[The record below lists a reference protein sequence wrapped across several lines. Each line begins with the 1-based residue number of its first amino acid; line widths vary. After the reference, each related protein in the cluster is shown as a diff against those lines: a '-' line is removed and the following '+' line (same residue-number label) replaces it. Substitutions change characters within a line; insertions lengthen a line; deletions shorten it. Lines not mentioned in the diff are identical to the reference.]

1 MTKRNRITRV
11 VQTIGLSLAL
21 LLFAAFAQDSAF
33 AADPPA
39 SKPTNQVAEI
49 VLAET
54 ADASAEK
61 ISAWKKEGFK
71 GVAMVLDERSS
82 PAVYQRTA
90 KAISGKSL
98 DVYYWI
104 EVGRNPALA
113 ESHPRWMASLG
124 MHQDWQERF
133 PNILPPVE
141 GEVAKVFPWVSIG
154 YQEAFDA
161 HLERISQL
169 LKRVPSNY
177 RGLLLND
184 LQGGPSS
191 CGCGNLQCRWAI
203 DYHADATAT
212 KIEGDDVA
220 AKFIAALRQRVRSKI
235 IIPVWTTECEAE
247 DLPLKKR
254 TNSFTTGFCGT
265 VPCSHGLCPKD
276 FARQWSALV
285 KDSTDAVGLLSLH
298 REFSRTHKEYGEGP
312 AWIARSVDYV
322 DKTLPQHGG
331 AAYPHRKLWLVVQG
345 ATKEEELAAR
355 RIAAQTGAGM
365 VIVARTKIDQ
375 SYEPRIISVK

>member
-1 MTKRNRITRV
+1 MTKRKRIKFV
-11 VQTIGLSLAL
+11 VQPAGLSLTL
-21 LLFAAFAQDSAF
+21 TLFALFGQSPER
-33 AADPPA
+33 AAEPPV
-39 SKPTNQVAEI
+39 SKTTNQVAEI
-49 VLAET
+49 VLAEP
-54 ADASAEK
+54 AEASAEK

-82 PAVYQRTA
+82 PTLCQRAA
-90 KAISGKSL
+90 KSISGKSL

-113 ESHPRWMASLG
+113 EAHPRWMASLG

-133 PNILPPVE
+133 PNVVAPLE
-141 GEVAKVFPWVSIG
+141 GEVAKAFPWVSIG

-161 HLERISQL
+161 NLERVTQL

-203 DYHADATAT
+203 DYHADATGT

-220 AKFIAALRQRVRSKI
+220 AKFITALRQRARGKI

-276 FARQWSALV
+276 FARQWSTLV
-285 KDSTDAVGLLSLH
+285 KSSGDAVGLLSLH

-312 AWIARSVDYV
+312 AWIARAVDYV
-322 DKTLPQHGG
+322 DKTLPQQGG
-331 AAYPHRKLWLVVQG
+331 AAFPHQKLWLVVQG
-345 ATKEEELAAR
+345 ATKDEELAAR
-355 RIAAQTGAGM
+355 RIAAQTGAGA

-375 SYEPRIISVK
+375 SYEPRVISVK

>member
-1 MTKRNRITRV
+1 VKLQPNMVIRKIPTV
-11 VQTIGLSLAL
+11 AL
-21 LLFAAFAQDSAF
+21 ILLWVCGQIPIH
-33 AADPPA
+33 AADPPV
-39 SKPTNQVAEI
+39 SKPTNQVPEI
-49 VLAET
+49 VLVEP

-61 ISAWKKEGFK
+61 VSAWKKEGFK

-82 PAVYQRTA
+82 PSVCQRAA
-90 KAISGKSL
+90 KAVSGKSFDL
-98 DVYYWI
+98 YYWI
-104 EVGRNPALA
+104 EVGRNPAMA
-113 ESHPRWMASLG
+113 ESHPRWMASVG

-133 PNILPPVE
+133 PNVVLPIE

-161 HLERISQL
+161 HLDRLTQL
-169 LKRVPSNY
+169 LKRVPSNF

-203 DYHADATAT
+203 DYHAEATGT

-220 AKFIAALRQRVRSKI
+220 ARFVTAVRQRVRGKTI
-235 IIPVWTTECEAE
+235 VPVWTTECEAE

-276 FARQWSALV
+276 FSRQWSALV
-285 KDSTDAVGLLSLH
+285 KGSGDPVGLLSLH
-298 REFSRTHKEYGEGP
+298 REFSRTQKEYGDGP
-312 AWIARSVDYV
+312 GWIAHAVDYV

-331 AAYPHRKLWLVVQG
+331 AAFPHQKLWLVVQG
-345 ATKEEELAAR
+345 STKDEELAAR
-355 RIAAQTGAGM
+355 RIAAQTGAGA

-375 SYEPRIISVK
+375 SYEPRVISVK